1 MAKVA
6 VVGVVGRTN
15 AGKSTLVNA
24 LVGEKVSI
32 VSPVEQTTRNTIR
45 GIVADP
51 RGQLVLL
58 DTPGL
63 HKAVG
68 ELGRILNRM
77 ARRSAAGTDITC
89 VVFDASEEPQMEDV
103 GWMQRVAK
111 EQPEK
116 VVFVLN
122 KADKAPFYETMYRE
136 AWEEA
141 RKSSYQSGSGVS
153 SQSGSG
159 VSPLQDKDVNLLSR
173 SGETPLPLS
182 SGETPLPL
190 SSGET
195 HPSSDIASQC
205 SLRSGDMLPL
215 WVKSIA
221 STPGGAKSVAD
232 ALFDL
237 AEEGEKLFDDEIVT
251 DYPRKLTIADSIREK
266 YLAKLHQELPHEL
279 GVVVKTIREK
289 TEKGEPTWEVE
300 AEILVNRASQKPI
313 VIGKGAATIKY
324 VRKCSERELSDLFGV
339 KVKMELWVRVE
350 PHWMKNQRLL
360 AEMGYLGELV

>member
-32 VSPVEQTTRNTIR
+32 VSPVEQTTRNTVR
-45 GIVADP
+45 GIVADE

-77 ARRSAAGTDITC
+77 ARRSAAGTDVTC
-89 VVFDASEEPQMEDV
+89 VVFDASQEPQLEDV
-103 GWMQRVAK
+103 GWMQRVAR
-111 EQPEK
+111 ERPEK

-122 KADKAPFYETMYRE
+122 KADKSPFYETMFRDAWGEVVEKLKSGEVERKVENRE
-136 AWEEA
+136 SEKVEKLA
-141 RKSSYQSGSGVS
+141 KDGDSSTPPLLHS
-153 SQSGSG
+153 ST
-159 VSPLQDKDVNLLSR
+159 SPLRPNPVWTK
-173 SGETPLPLS
+173 
-182 SGETPLPL
+182 
-190 SSGET
+190 
-195 HPSSDIASQC
+195 C
-205 SLRSGDMLPL
+205 
-215 WVKSIA
+215 IA
-221 STPGGAKSVAD
+221 STPGGAKGVLD
-232 ALFDL
+232 TLFGL

-279 GVVVKTIREK
+279 GVVVKKIRE
-289 TEKGEPTWEVE
+289 TSERGTPAWEVD

-313 VIGKGAATIKY
+313 VIGKGAATVKY
-324 VRKCSERELSDLFGV
+324 VRKCSERELSALFGV
-339 KVKMELWVRVE
+339 KVKLELWVRVE
-350 PHWMKNQRLL
+350 PHWMKNERLL

>member
-1 MAKVA
+1 MSEESTEHNRKVA

-68 ELGRILNRM
+68 GLGRLLNRM

-89 VVFDASEEPQMEDV
+89 VVFDASQEPQLEDV
-103 GWMQRVAK
+103 GWMQRVAN
-111 EQPEK
+111 ENPGK

-122 KADKAPFYETMYRE
+122 KADRSPFHEEEFRA

-141 RKSSYQSGSGVS
+141 EKGKREEGRGKSAEEGRGKSAEEGTAEPV
-153 SQSGSG
+153 
-159 VSPLQDKDVNLLSR
+159 
-173 SGETPLPLS
+173 
-182 SGETPLPL
+182 
-190 SSGET
+190 
-195 HPSSDIASQC
+195 
-205 SLRSGDMLPL
+205 

-221 STPGGAKSVAD
+221 TTEGGAKAVLD

-237 AEEGEKLFDDEIVT
+237 AEEGEPLFDEDIVT
-251 DYPRKLTIADSIREK
+251 DYPRKLAIADAIREK
-266 YLAKLHQELPHEL
+266 FLAKLHQEVPHEI
-279 GVVVKTIREK
+279 GVLVKSVKDEGSRWK
-289 TEKGEPTWEVE
+289 VDAEV
-300 AEILVNRASQKPI
+300 LVNRPSQKPI
-313 VIGKGAATIKY
+313 VIGRGAETVKY
-324 VRKCSERELSDLFGV
+324 VRTRAERDLSETFGV
-339 KVKMELWVRVE
+339 KVALELWVRVE
-350 PHWMKNQRLL
+350 PGWMKNDRLL
-360 AEMGYLGELV
+360 AEMGYLGELM

>member
-15 AGKSTLVNA
+15 AGKSTLVNR

-32 VSPVEQTTRNTIR
+32 VSPVEQTTRNTVR

-77 ARRSAAGTDITC
+77 ARRSAAGVDVLC
-89 VVFDASEEPQMEDV
+89 VVFDAAAEPQMEDE
-103 GWMQRVAK
+103 GWMSRVAR
-111 EQPEK
+111 ERPAK

-122 KADKAPFYETMYRE
+122 KADRAPFYETMFRDAWKACAE
-136 AWEEA
+136 AASAEA
-141 RKSSYQSGSGVS
+141 DESA
-153 SQSGSG
+153 
-159 VSPLQDKDVNLLSR
+159 P
-173 SGETPLPLS
+173 PLP
-182 SGETPLPL
+182 EPVWTKA
-190 SSGET
+190 
-195 HPSSDIASQC
+195 IA
-205 SLRSGDMLPL
+205 
-215 WVKSIA
+215 
-221 STPGGAKSVAD
+221 TTEGGAKAVLD
-232 ALFDL
+232 ALFGF

-251 DYPRKLTIADSIREK
+251 DYPRRLAIADSIREK

-279 GVVVKTIREK
+279 GVVVRSVDESRAAWKVR
-289 TEKGEPTWEVE
+289 
-300 AEILVNRASQKPI
+300 ADLLVNRASQKPI
-313 VIGKGAATIKY
+313 VIGAAARTIKY

-339 KVKMELWVRVE
+339 KVELELWVRVE
-350 PHWMKNQRLL
+350 PNWMKNRKLL
-360 AEMGYLGELV
+360 AEMGYLGDLV

>member
-15 AGKSTLVNA
+15 AGKSTLVNR

-45 GIVADP
+45 GIVEDP

-77 ARRSAAGTDITC
+77 ARRSAAGVDVLC
-89 VVFDASEEPQMEDV
+89 VVFDASEEPQIEDV

-111 EQPEK
+111 ECPEK

-122 KADKAPFYETMYRE
+122 KADRSPFFETMFRDAWKE
-136 AWEEA
+136 AVLGA
-141 RKSSYQSGSGVS
+141 GCLVPGAQPG
-153 SQSGSG
+153 
-159 VSPLQDKDVNLLSR
+159 
-173 SGETPLPLS
+173 TPAPAPS
-182 SGETPLPL
+182 TRHQAPSTPV
-190 SSGET
+190 
-195 HPSSDIASQC
+195 
-205 SLRSGDMLPL
+205 
-215 WVKSIA
+215 WVKAIA
-221 STPGGAKSVAD
+221 TTEGGANSVLD
-232 ALFDL
+232 ALFGF
-237 AEEGEKLFDDEIVT
+237 AEEGERLFDSDIVT

-266 YLAKLHQELPHEL
+266 YLAKMHQEVPHEMGIL
-279 GVVVKTIREK
+279 VKSIKEERDR
-289 TEKGEPTWEVE
+289 WEVKVD
-300 AEILVNRASQKPI
+300 ILVNRSSQKPI
-313 VIGKGAATIKY
+313 VIGRGAETIKY
-324 VRKCSERELSDLFGV
+324 VRKCAEREISEMFGV
-339 KVKMELWVRVE
+339 KVEMELWVRVE
-350 PHWMKNQRLL
+350 PNWMKNQKLL